1 MTRPGRLT
9 AGKDAVLIVQ
19 EAGMAPGPLWT
30 GEENLA
36 PTEIRSP
43 DRRQS
48 LYRLRYRPTFLK
60 YY

>member
-43 DRRQS
+43 DHPARSES
-48 LYRLRYRPTFLK
+48 L
-60 YY
+60 